1 MLAAAPRW
9 LRILSLAALLHTA
22 ALGVAGASAKLAPPS
37 GLAPP
42 GNVSGTYRGIWTA
55 LQGSSGPPLTPWV
68 AGANGSVL
76 CVLTTRESGTAGVH
90 DVKGD
95 VLLAA
100 SGAAAEVRLAA
111 EGLYVPQTGELRL
124 LVLRSHVLQDLLEEE
139 RGTPAFSRAQAGAAM
154 EAAKLAAG
162 SHSGRRHPPRLSQ
175 QARGENSTGLRRGC
189 DFEFHVKLP
198 PQQTSQSWRSRTD
211 VRLLGQLA
219 SPSCQAA
226 VMLNA
231 TRLNTAAL
239 IVVRAPRYGY
249 RGLLAQAN
257 HLRIIA
263 CRKPGT
269 WRRWRPPAASC

>member
-1 MLAAAPRW
+1 M
-9 LRILSLAALLHTA
+9 
-22 ALGVAGASAKLAPPS
+22 
-37 GLAPP
+37 
-42 GNVSGTYRGIWTA
+42 
-55 LQGSSGPPLTPWV
+55 
-68 AGANGSVL
+68 
-76 CVLTTRESGTAGVH
+76 H

-239 IVVRAPRYGY
+239 IVVRAPRSWLS
-249 RGLLAQAN
+249 RP
-257 HLRIIA
+257 A
-263 CRKPGT
+263 C
-269 WRRWRPPAASC
+269 AS